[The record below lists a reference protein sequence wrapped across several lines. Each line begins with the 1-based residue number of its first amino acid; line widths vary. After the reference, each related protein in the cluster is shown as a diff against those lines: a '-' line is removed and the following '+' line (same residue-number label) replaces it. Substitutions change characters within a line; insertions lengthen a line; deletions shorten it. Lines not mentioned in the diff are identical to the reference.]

1 MQRRTIVGTEVA
13 VSTVGFGGAPIGGL
27 YRPTDDGTAAAAVAA
42 AWDAGVR
49 YFDTAPH
56 YGLGLSERRLGRA
69 LAGYPRDEYV
79 VSSKVG
85 RLLVPNPR
93 PTGSD
98 LQAGGFDVPDDLV
111 RVRDYSADGVR
122 RGIEESL
129 ERLGLDYLDIV
140 LVHDAEDHMDA
151 ALGEAVPALAE
162 LRAEGLV
169 RAVGAGMNF
178 VQPLWRFAQLPD
190 VDVLMVAGRWTAVDR
205 SGAALLAECLERG
218 VSVLA
223 AAPFNSGLL
232 SSAWP
237 KDGAHFNYESAPPPV
252 LAAARRIAKVC
263 QEYGVELPAVAMQ
276 FGLRHPAVASVV
288 VGMRTAEHS
297 RTNVRWATAPIPDE
311 IWPAIDA
318 AVQEP
323 ANAERS

>member
-1 MQRRTIVGTEVA
+1 MRQLPPLGL
-13 VSTVGFGGAPIGGL
+13 GCAPLGNL
-27 YRPTDDGTAAAAVAA
+27 YHPVPEEQALAAVEAA
-42 AWDAGVR
+42 FDTGGT

-98 LQAGGFDVPDDLV
+98 LEAGGFDVPDDLV
-111 RVRDYSADGVR
+111 RVRDYSAEGVR
-122 RGIEESL
+122 RCIEESL

-162 LRAEGLV
+162 LRAQGLV

-178 VQPLWRFAQLPD
+178 VEPLRRFAQLPE
-190 VDVLMVAGRWTAVDR
+190 VDVLMAAGRWTAVDR
-205 SGAALLAECLERG
+205 GGAPLLAECLERG

-232 SSAWP
+232 STAWP
-237 KDGAHFNYESAPPPV
+237 KDGAHFNYESVPAPV
-252 LAAARRIAKVC
+252 LAAARRIAAVC
-263 QEYGVELPAVAMQ
+263 QDYGVELPAVAMQ

-311 IWPAIDA
+311 IWPAVDA

-323 ANAERS
+323 VEAQGS